1 MYNIAKSYWSGNI
14 LNSNKYAKTIVLK
27 SKKEYN
33 KYEIPM
39 YIPRE
44 YLYDIEGLKAMIN
57 SDIYIE
63 FHEDVDNSI
72 ITSEELKYFDK
83 FENLQNIY
91 IITSETDKS
100 KVIVDQSKY
109 NIILQDGV
117 G

>member
-1 MYNIAKSYWSGNI
+1 M
-14 LNSNKYAKTIVLK
+14 LK

-91 IITSETDKS
+91 IITSKTDKS
-100 KVIVDQSKY
+100 QVIVDQSKY